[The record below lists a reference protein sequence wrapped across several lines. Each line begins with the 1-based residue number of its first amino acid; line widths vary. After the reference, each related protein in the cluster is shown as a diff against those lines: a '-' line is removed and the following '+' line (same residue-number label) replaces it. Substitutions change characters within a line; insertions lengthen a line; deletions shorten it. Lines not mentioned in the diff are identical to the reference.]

1 MMQPDPPVQ
10 LSPQPQPSTPDG
22 PSSVGTTYLDQIAAP
37 VVQKTI
43 SPIILWV
50 AIGGLLVTL
59 GIVVMIIM
67 NSGGPTHGER
77 LATFVERINAMK
89 TLTTKSQKTIRSG
102 QLRGINSA
110 LSITLSN
117 TSRDSAKPLEAAN
130 QKLEKAKKS
139 PDLTTELNTM
149 NRNLEDARLNN
160 IFDRV
165 YAREVAYQIV
175 RARLELKNLAA
186 TSNSKSLKE
195 FANTTEKNLAPIYDQ
210 LKAFNNSQG

>member
-1 MMQPDPPVQ
+1 M
-10 LSPQPQPSTPDG
+10 L
-22 PSSVGTTYLDQIAAP
+22 
-37 VVQKTI
+37 
-43 SPIILWV
+43 
-50 AIGGLLVTL
+50 GLLRLITK
-59 GIVVMIIM
+59 GI
-67 NSGGPTHGER
+67 EK
-77 LATFVERINAMK
+77 RI
-89 TLTTKSQKTIRSG
+89 TTTKSQKTIRSG